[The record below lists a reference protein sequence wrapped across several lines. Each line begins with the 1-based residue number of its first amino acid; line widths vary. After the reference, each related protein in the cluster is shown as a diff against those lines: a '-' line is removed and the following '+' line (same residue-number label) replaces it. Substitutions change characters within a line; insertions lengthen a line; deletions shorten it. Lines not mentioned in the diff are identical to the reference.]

1 MSTQTS
7 SFGTQILGVLAE
19 REPVSIPEIT
29 RALSDL
35 DQASEE
41 VVEAYLRYG
50 ISDQVKEL
58 ESGKWK
64 RKKTASPGE
73 ELGTE
78 PTGELDDSDGSQVVA
93 AGEEESKSQSEGPDT
108 DSNPLVEEFLRLL
121 SKDDEPMGLA
131 ALSRRLRDRGYD
143 VTFPEARELLEELE
157 GLLGQPRLTE
167 WMEEDRAFSIS
178 EDRYRLAE
186 GLRTASKL
194 VLLLEE
200 DTPAFTTR
208 ELHQVLNR
216 AGQDVPA
223 SELEYVLQVV
233 LDGIATVDA
242 NGKWHLQEGRDIDLS
257 ETSATR
263 SAKDK
268 EGLLTPD
275 EFISQIEEW
284 LDGSDQA
291 IIPSAWITRQWT
303 PESRDALTEA
313 EAKALSGFLEG
324 FGFGIE
330 PDIRYG
336 GNPSKCEHVVI
347 FRDEGDEEED
357 HPRFD
362 AARLLLE
369 LGATVASADEE
380 ISDDEERRIERHLE
394 EALYLSSS
402 ERARLRAHLE
412 RRLNHPPEIEEVRK
426 RVQVL
431 SKDDRHPLAQFL
443 ITIAG
448 ADGIV
453 QREEVDLLQK
463 IYRFLGF
470 DEEALEEDLR
480 ELSAPVEDR
489 EESLATVL
497 EGEERE
503 EYEIPEEADRT
514 SSNGSDAGGKTPE
527 EQNGLQLDEEKVGE
541 IQSSTRDAAELLRG
555 IFDDPEQER
564 QSHGIHQSG
573 LGSNHISL
581 ISTLEKQSR
590 WPREE
595 FERLAEEHDL
605 MPGFAFERINE
616 VAFDKA
622 EEPLLEGN
630 DPIELNSYALE
641 TLKV

>member
-7 SFGTQILGVLAE
+7 SFRAQILDVLAE
-19 REPVSIPEIT
+19 REAVSVSEIT

-50 ISDQVKEL
+50 ISDRVEKL

-64 RKKTASPGE
+64 RKTASPRE
-73 ELGTE
+73 ELETE
-78 PTGELDDSDGSQVVA
+78 PTGEPDDSARGQVA
-93 AGEEESKSQSEGPDT
+93 AAGGGRESERQSEGPGT
-108 DSNPLVEEFLRLL
+108 ASNPLVDEFLHLL
-121 SKDDEPMGLA
+121 SRTDDEPMGLA
-131 ALSRRLRDRGYD
+131 ALARRLRDRGYD
-143 VTFPEARELLEELE
+143 VTFPDARELLEELE
-157 GLLGQPRLTE
+157 GLMGQPRLTE
-167 WMEEDRAFSIS
+167 WMDEERAFSIS

-186 GLRTASKL
+186 GFRTASKL
-194 VLLLEE
+194 ILLLEE
-200 DTPAFTTR
+200 DSSAFTTG
-208 ELHQVLNR
+208 ELHQVLKR
-216 AGQDVPA
+216 AGQDVPP
-223 SELEYVLQVV
+223 SELEYVLQVL
-233 LDGIATVDA
+233 LDGIATVDK
-242 NGKWHLQEGRDIDLS
+242 NGKWCLREGRDIDLS
-257 ETSATR
+257 ETSTSQR
-263 SAKDK
+263 E
-268 EGLLTPD
+268 EGRESLLTPD

-284 LDGSDQA
+284 LDSSDQA
-291 IIPSAWITRQWT
+291 IIPSAWITRQWAPKT
-303 PESRDALTEA
+303 RDVLTEA

-330 PDIRYG
+330 PDIRYD
-336 GNPSKCEHVVI
+336 GNPSKCEHVVV
-347 FRDEGDEEED
+347 FRDEGEEED

-412 RRLNHPPEIEEVRK
+412 RRLNHPADIEEVRT
-426 RVQVL
+426 RVQIL
-431 SKDDRHPLAQFL
+431 SENDRHLLAQFL

-453 QREEVDLLQK
+453 HREEVDLLQK

-470 DEEALEEDLR
+470 DEGMLEADLR
-480 ELSAPVEDR
+480 ELSAPVKDR

-497 EGEERE
+497 EGTERK
-503 EYEIPEEADRT
+503 EYEIPEEERT
-514 SSNGSDAGGKTPE
+514 SSNADSGEGGSE

-541 IQSSTRDAAELLRG
+541 IQSSTRDAAELLQG
-555 IFDDPEQER
+555 IFDDPEQEC
-564 QSHGIHQSG
+564 QSRGLQQSE
-573 LGSNHISL
+573 LESSHVSL
-581 ISTLEKQSR
+581 VSTLQKQSR
-590 WPREE
+590 WSRDE
-595 FERLAEEHDL
+595 FERLAEEHNL
-605 MPGFAFERINE
+605 MPGFAFERIND

-641 TLKV
+641 ILKA